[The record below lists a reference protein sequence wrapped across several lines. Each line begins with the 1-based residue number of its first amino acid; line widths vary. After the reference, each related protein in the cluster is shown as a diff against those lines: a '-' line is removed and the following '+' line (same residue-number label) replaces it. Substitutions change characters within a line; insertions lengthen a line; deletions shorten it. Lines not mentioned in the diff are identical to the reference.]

1 MQNQEMANEQE
12 WANAENWSD
21 STMGLCF
28 SKRDTRVWVP
38 KRRRELGWTLNLVVQ
53 PVRDGSWQSFLL
65 RRWCSFSC

>member
-12 WANAENWSD
+12 WAKAENWSD
-21 STMGLCF
+21 SSMGLYF
-28 SKRDTRVWVP
+28 SKRDTASGCPSAGERSDGPSIW
-38 KRRRELGWTLNLVVQ
+38 LVQ